1 MLPITLLALVLSLPA
16 QITFV
21 SPGEGTLGTVLT
33 IDGAGFGTKKPI
45 VKLVDTLTGKSTP
58 LAISE
63 WSDTHVVGKL
73 KKGTPAGARD
83 VTLKPKI
90 KGGLVFVAPGA
101 FTVQAPQPQS
111 VDPAVAGP
119 KEAVTVSGQHFG
131 SKKGKLFIAGKP
143 AKLTA
148 WSDGAIGAL
157 VPKKAAGGVVDVRV
171 VNPMGET
178 TLAAG
183 LLVLGAGGMSG
194 PDLLSVTV
202 GGQAYAT
209 TGAPAVLALQ
219 ADGQLVLGGS
229 FGVGPSLQIV
239 LPVDVA
245 GLAVPLAVAGDPA
258 GSVAWRQGAPLVDPA
273 ASLWSTA
280 GEGDAYE
287 VKLLA
292 LQSGRLVGTFHGTL
306 QRTQGGASPATLELS
321 AGLFV
326 ATVPAGP

>member
-1 MLPITLLALVLSLPA
+1 MLPITLLALVLALPA
-16 QITFV
+16 QITLV
-21 SPGEGTLGTVLT
+21 SPADGSIGTVLT

-45 VKLVDTLTGKSTP
+45 VRLVDPLTGKSTP
-58 LAISE
+58 LALSE
-63 WSDTHVVGKL
+63 WSDTHVVAKL
-73 KKGTPAGARD
+73 KKGVPAGARD
-83 VTLKPKI
+83 VTLKPKL
-90 KGGLVFVAPGA
+90 KGALVLVAQGA
-101 FTVQAPQPQS
+101 FTVHAPQPQS

-119 KEAVTVSGQHFG
+119 KDAVTVTGQYFG
-131 SKKGKLFIAGKP
+131 SKKGKLFIGGKS
-143 AKLTA
+143 AKVTA
-148 WSDGAIGAL
+148 WSDGAIGAV
-157 VPKKAAGGVVDVRV
+157 VPKKATGGVVDVRV
-171 VNPMGET
+171 VNTAGDA
-178 TLAAG
+178 TLAG
-183 LLVLGAGGMSG
+183 GVLVLGAGGMSG

-202 GGQAYAT
+202 GGQTYAT
-209 TGAPAVLALQ
+209 TGAPSVLALA

-229 FGVGPSLQIV
+229 FGVGPSLQIA

-258 GSVAWRQGAPLVDPA
+258 GSVAWRQGAPLVDPM
-273 ASLWSTA
+273 ASLWTTA

-292 LQSGRLVGTFHGTL
+292 LQSGRLVGAFHGTL